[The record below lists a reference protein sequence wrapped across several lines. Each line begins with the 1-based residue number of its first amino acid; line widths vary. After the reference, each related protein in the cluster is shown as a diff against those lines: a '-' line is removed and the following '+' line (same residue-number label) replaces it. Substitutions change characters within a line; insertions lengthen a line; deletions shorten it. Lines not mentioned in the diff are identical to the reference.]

1 MDTTVVEWGAVERL
15 VVERVGASEDLA
27 RELVALEAGAL
38 ARWCRGDPSGFLAI
52 SDADVGYFEPFVE
65 ARIDGLAALADHYEA
80 LRGKISADDFAMIA
94 PRVVAWG
101 DAAVLSYGFRSSSGG
116 GPEMRW
122 QASETWRRRPE
133 GWRIVHTH
141 WSLPRVG

>member
-1 MDTTVVEWGAVERL
+1 MDTTT
-15 VVERVGASEDLA
+15 VERVGASEELA
-27 RELVALEAGAL
+27 RELVTLEAGAL
-38 ARWCRGDPSGFLAI
+38 ERWCRGDPSGFLEI
-52 SDADVGYFEPFVE
+52 SDVDVGYFEPFVE

-133 GWRIVHTH
+133 GWRIVNTH